1 MNMQITLRIDEQ
13 DRTFTNDFVKARIF
27 RNALKINEKMRNEG
41 ADINVSTFDEL
52 IEFVVSVF
60 NNQFT
65 VDDVWDGIEA
75 NKLTD
80 ELMRIF
86 NGVLNIGGVETAE
99 GKQVV

>member
-1 MNMQITLRIDEQ
+1 MQITLRIGDM
-13 DRTFTNDFVKARIF
+13 DKSFTNDFVKARIF

-41 ADINVSTFDEL
+41 SDISVSTFDEL
-52 IEFVVSVF
+52 IEFVVSAF

-65 VDDVWDGIEA
+65 ADDVWDGIEA

-99 GKQVV
+99 GKQAI